1 MTIPEI
7 LNIIGAISLLG
18 YGIGSLL
25 MPHRMAK
32 LIAQELNTSRGVA
45 EFRVVNGGYFIGLA
59 GFALLVNQ
67 PLVYAALGIG
77 WLGAA
82 VGRII
87 SFILDRPPL
96 EPIYIALLLFEIAMG
111 IMLLV

>member
-1 MTIPEI
+1 MLLYGVMPQSPRRCPRHFAD
-7 LNIIGAISLLG
+7 GAI
-18 YGIGSLL
+18 
-25 MPHRMAK
+25 
-32 LIAQELNTSRGVA
+32 IAQIPRGVA